1 MGLPYVRVKKNQIF
15 DFFHTI
21 VLDAFMHS
29 RLIKIM
35 ILDGFM
41 INFSANNV
49 TKRAKVF
56 KVTYNH
62 CLYNGV
68 SLFFGLAT

>member
-1 MGLPYVRVKKNQIF
+1 MGLPYVRVKKNH
-15 DFFHTI
+15 FFLI
-21 VLDAFMHS
+21 LLFYMVFMHS